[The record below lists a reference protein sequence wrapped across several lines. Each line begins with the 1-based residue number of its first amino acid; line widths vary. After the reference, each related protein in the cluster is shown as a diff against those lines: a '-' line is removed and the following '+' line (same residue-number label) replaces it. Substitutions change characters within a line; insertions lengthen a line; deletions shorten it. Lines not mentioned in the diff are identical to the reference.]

1 MTAAPRS
8 SVSAPPDE
16 HRIDGF
22 DDTDTPG
29 FAKALAGAIGR
40 SATHPGGLSTAART
54 FGTSLTKLGP
64 AAAGRIWGQQ
74 RSPMVDAGPIDRRFA
89 DVAWDANPAYFVL
102 RETYLAWCRL
112 GEDIVK
118 VGSRGA
124 ALDAKALLA
133 WQLLADALAPT
144 NFLVTNPAAIRR
156 AAETGG
162 WSLVK
167 GATNFLGD
175 LVNNGGKPRQVDA
188 SSFEVGR
195 NLAATPGTVVFRNDL
210 IELIQYSPQT
220 ETVHAVPLL
229 AIPPWINKY
238 YVMDLAPGRSFLE
251 WAVQHERTVFAISYR
266 NADAAMNGATMDD
279 YLEQGPRAAL
289 EVVADITGSP
299 TVDLVGLCIGGAM
312 TAMTTA
318 YLAQSE
324 PDRIG
329 TVTLLNT
336 LLDYREPGALGAFT
350 DEESVARLEEQ
361 MARSGFLDGEK
372 MAGTF
377 DVLRP
382 NQLIFNYVVA
392 NWLLG
397 ETPPA
402 FDILVWNADTTR
414 IPATLHSSYLRSLYV
429 DNLLARGQL
438 RLGGCR
444 LNLGDV
450 TNDAYVVGA
459 VNDHIVPWTASY
471 EATQLLGGDVRYV
484 LSSGGH
490 IAGIVN
496 PPGPKSW
503 FEAAAENPADAGD
516 WREAAERHTG
526 TWWTD
531 WDHWATPRAGPMVAP
546 PAQSAAHPPLCDA
559 PGEYIRS

>member
-1 MTAAPRS
+1 MTVTKPRS
-8 SVSAPPDE
+8 EAPAPGDPT
-16 HRIDGF
+16 GF
-22 DDTDTPG
+22 G
-29 FAKALAGAIGR
+29 KALVATLSR
-40 SATHPGGLSTAART
+40 SATRPAGLAAAALT
-54 FGTSLTKLGP
+54 FAGSMSKLGP
-64 AAAGRIWGQQ
+64 ATAAVLLANG
-74 RSPMVDAGPIDRRFA
+74 AGKDTRATDRRFA
-89 DVAWDANPAYFVL
+89 DAAWSSNPAFFAL
-102 RETYLAWCRL
+102 RGVYQAACQW
-112 GEDIVK
+112 GEDVLA
-118 VGSRGA
+118 VGSDDPVVEAKA
-124 ALDAKALLA
+124 ALAG
-133 WQLLADALAPT
+133 QVLADALAPT
-144 NFLVTNPAAIRR
+144 NFLLTNPAALRR

-162 WSLVK
+162 LSLVK
-167 GATNFLGD
+167 GATNFVGD
-175 LVNNGGKPRQVDA
+175 LLTNGGKPRQVDS

-195 NLAATPGTVVFRNDL
+195 NLAATPGKVVFRNDL
-210 IELIQYSPQT
+210 MELIQYAPQT
-220 ETVHAVPLL
+220 ESVRAVPLL

-251 WAVQHERTVFAISYR
+251 WAVQHERTVFVMSYR
-266 NADAAMNGATMDD
+266 NADASMNGVTMDD
-279 YLEQGPRAAL
+279 YLSRGPCAAL
-289 EVVADITGSP
+289 DVITEITGSS
-299 TVDLVGLCIGGAM
+299 TVDLAGLCIGGAM
-312 TAMTTA
+312 TAMTAA

-324 PDRIG
+324 PDRVG

-336 LLDYREPGALGAFT
+336 LLDYRDPGALGVFT
-350 DEESVARLEEQ
+350 DEASVARLEEQ

-382 NQLIFNYVVA
+382 NQLIFNYVVS

-429 DNLLARGQL
+429 DNLLASGQL
-438 RLGGCR
+438 ELGGCR

-496 PPGPKSW
+496 PPGPKAW

-516 WREAAERHTG
+516 WRAAAKQHPG

-531 WDHWATPRAGPMVAP
+531 WDAWAAERAGPMVAP
-546 PAQSAAHPPLCDA
+546 PDRSVEHPPLCDA